1 MTKRPSIVKLLLGV
15 VAVPV
20 AATPLIAYLF
30 VGVGWKEIFSSA
42 ILMNGIAY
50 SACIGLP
57 CGLILPLLARRI
69 GRPGT
74 RLAFSIS
81 VAIVLLAAL
90 GCLAAGWLIQ
100 LLGFAA
106 RSSFWHLYWVN
117 LRITATLALVFGM
130 GSYFYQALATQ
141 LQESRAQLALKE
153 LESERAGK
161 LALEARLAS
170 LESRIHPH
178 FLFNTLNSISSLIP
192 VNPARAE
199 AILGQLAALLRS
211 SLDTTRQ
218 RTIPLDA
225 ELQIVRD
232 YLEIEK
238 ARFGDRLRYRLD
250 VSPQA
255 KPCMVPPFSVQC
267 LVENAV
273 KHGGPE
279 IEVAIGPAYSGLRV
293 EVCDNGPGFDL
304 ASVPA
309 GHGIENLVSR
319 LDSLYGSS
327 ARLEVT
333 ARRDGWCVVSL
344 LIPADVAVEA

>member
-1 MTKRPSIVKLLLGV
+1 MRKLPWIVKLLLL
-15 VAVPV
+15 VAAPV

-30 VGVGWKEIFSSA
+30 VGVAWKDIFSNE
-42 ILMNGIAY
+42 ILMNGLAY

-57 CGLILPLLARRI
+57 CALVLPWLVRRI
-69 GRPGT
+69 GRPGA
-74 RLAFSIS
+74 RLTFSIS
-81 VAIVLLAAL
+81 GTIVFFAAL
-90 GCLAAGWLIQ
+90 GCLAAGGLLD
-100 LLGFAA
+100 LLGFGA
-106 RSSFWHLYWVN
+106 RASFWHTYWVN

-130 GSYFYQALATQ
+130 GSYFYQALAAE
-141 LQESRAQLALKE
+141 LQESRAKLARKE
-153 LESERAGK
+153 LEAERASK

-192 VNPARAE
+192 VSPARAE

-250 VSPQA
+250 APPQA
-255 KPCMVPPFSVQC
+255 RSAMVPPFSVQC

-279 IEVAIGPAYSGLRV
+279 IEVAIETAGSGLRL
-293 EVCDNGPGFDL
+293 EVRDNGPGFDL

-319 LDSLYGSS
+319 LESLYGSS
-327 ARLEVT
+327 ARLEVA
-333 ARRDGWCVVSL
+333 ARKDGRCVVSL